1 MNRPVE
7 NDHSFELTERYE
19 LIREVGRGL
28 MGVVFEVLDRQT
40 GQPVAAKLLTHA
52 RPVDADQFRRVFEAI
67 GRLDHPHLA
76 RTFRLIEHDKADFF
90 VEQFID
96 GTDLLTYLRQ
106 PATTE
111 ELEAL
116 ETREAQA
123 EEGITDTDEVPPSGP
138 IEVDPNFEPDTGE
151 TSGEDV
157 GETGDDADGEMSGET
172 GGETSGE
179 QLSPASDAEDEDS
192 IELIPPT
199 QSSRSATETV
209 ELVELAERQSSAG
222 DEGSAAEI
230 VEQIAS
236 EASEVQ
242 EQTLDL
248 VLLRLE
254 RVLPQLV
261 DALEHLHRFR
271 KQHGNLKPTN
281 ILVDRSGRCLLTDYG
296 LLQGLEL
303 LDEGSV
309 DAGGKANAEATDDT
323 VAGIVVSTG
332 APPEEALRATYAY
345 RAPEALSLD
354 EASAQADLYALGCV
368 LFEAISGRRP
378 FEGSPEELRAQ
389 HLEAEPASLSELEPH
404 CPASWADIIH
414 GLLDKKPSRRPSL
427 SDVRELVEYSESYAV
442 GIPPSAVP
450 EQEFFFGRSELV
462 DDILA
467 EAKRCYQRKRLGVS
481 ILRGPAG
488 VGKTAISQAVSYL
501 ASRRGW
507 LVLTGKCYNRES
519 LIYQGW
525 DEIAAQLA
533 GIFQELPEEHR
544 AKADACRRQA
554 ASLFPIL
561 RFEDDPPPP
570 SLDRLDAIDSFRNLL
585 RRLSSQRPLLL
596 LMDDLHW
603 ASWDT
608 SALLLDLIGEPHGL
622 RCTVLGTWLED
633 KADAHHPLLEWID
646 TAPSPV
652 RWLDVAGFSKDE
664 AREYVI
670 SAGSHLSIQDQRRVL
685 KRGEF
690 NPLLL
695 EELIHHTRSA
705 APDEELE
712 PPSLVPSEDAP
723 VSKKLTE
730 VLETRI
736 EGLTRRERF
745 VLEVLSVA
753 SIPLPGAIIATIL
766 DEEFHSGKSV
776 DNTARDSINRL
787 LETRFI
793 EAVESHHWD
802 IAYTVSHNYYRGL
815 ILGKLR
821 DQRYAHLCGRIAD
834 GVRRCWPA
842 AEELRFE
849 YLLRAGQNRDAADA
863 ALRAASAA
871 EERFAYNRA
880 AKLWRWL
887 SAHAGLT
894 SLSPDI
900 NPISEHARLEFL
912 AHRYSDAASLYG
924 DAAND
929 TAPSLRRAELLR
941 QECEASVRAAHHP
954 QAREALDRAL
964 ATVGDNYFR
973 GGLFSRLAEV
983 KDRAVAA
990 TSRWSDDISE
1000 AAVDVADDAEVM
1012 RADIYRL
1019 AIDMSDLLDP
1029 AKVDPLRTRL
1039 AVLTEKTGDAR
1050 LMGLD
1055 RLYLARHTMAQA
1067 PTRKHGRIIQ
1077 WLTDAASLFEQAG
1090 DWEMRGLA
1098 EVAMADQYRFV
1109 GEFDRSE
1116 ERLAMAAKYFR
1127 SAAKSELRQRY
1138 LLKLKYAD
1146 LLVAR
1151 GRLDDAEW
1159 VGRQLLHFWRADRYV
1174 AFRGYQIL
1182 VPCFLSAGRTALV
1195 EHLLEQCRN
1204 LLEKTPANTARVWVE
1219 RMSAQLN
1226 IALGRPEVAVGQLD
1240 VLAEQVHQS
1249 TLGGDNATAVV
1260 IQLSLGQALA
1270 ALAERELA
1278 LIKHR
1283 STETLVRL
1291 KDAVGFLQRHGKA
1304 MPVATQAEIGRL
1316 AARFELLRGNTKKAL
1331 RALDHSVDLLVTYDN
1346 PIEHA
1351 KCLEARGVIYRT
1363 MESFDGP
1370 SLINQAHAVY
1380 AHYGAHLPL
1389 FVEGWPVPS
1398 KYSRLS
1404 KDED

>member
-19 LIREVGRGL
+19 LIRTVGRGL
-28 MGVVFEVLDRQT
+28 MGVVFEVLDRET
-40 GQPVAAKLLTHA
+40 GQAVAAKLLTHVQ
-52 RPVDADQFRRVFEAI
+52 PVDPDRFRRVFEAV

-76 RTFRLIEHDKADFF
+76 RPFQLIEHDSSDYF

-96 GTDLLTYLRQ
+96 GSDLLTYLRQ
-106 PATTE
+106 PPTSE

-116 ETREAQA
+116 QNREAQA
-123 EEGITDTDEVPPSGP
+123 EEGLTDTDEIPPSGP
-138 IEVDPNFEPDTGE
+138 IELDPDFDPETGE
-151 TSGEDV
+151 TSGE
-157 GETGDDADGEMSGET
+157 TPSAH
-172 GGETSGE
+172 
-179 QLSPASDAEDEDS
+179 AEDESEDS

-199 QSSRSATETV
+199 QKAESAGHTV
-209 ELVELAERQSSAG
+209 ELVDMIDEASMTG

-230 VEQIAS
+230 IEQIAS
-236 EASEVQ
+236 ESSEVQ
-242 EQTLDL
+242 GQTLDL

-296 LLQGLEL
+296 LLQELEL
-303 LDEGSV
+303 LDTDEPPTAVPV
-309 DAGGKANAEATDDT
+309 DDDEVSSDET
-323 VAGIVVSTG
+323 VAGVVV
-332 APPEEALRATYAY
+332 APGPPSEDALATAYAY
-345 RAPEALSLD
+345 RAPETLPLD
-354 EASAQADLYALGCV
+354 EASPRGDLYALGCV

-378 FEGSPEELRAQ
+378 FDGSPEEIRQ
-389 HLEAEPASLSELEPH
+389 QQLESEPASLSEIEPH
-404 CPASWADIIH
+404 CPASWADLIH
-414 GLLDKKPSRRPSL
+414 GLLDKQPARRPSL
-427 SDVRELVEYSESYAV
+427 ADVRDLVEYSESYAV

-467 EAKRCYQRKRLGVS
+467 EAKHCYQRKRLGVS

-488 VGKTAISQAVSYL
+488 VGKTAISQAVSYM

-533 GIFQELPEEHR
+533 NIFQELPEELR

-554 ASLFPIL
+554 SSLFPIL
-561 RFEDDPPPP
+561 RFEDDPPPRDI
-570 SLDRLDAIDSFRNLL
+570 SRLEAIDSFRNLL

-622 RCTVLGTWLED
+622 RCTVLGTWLD
-633 KADAHHPLLEWID
+633 DQADEHHPLLEWID
-646 TAPSPV
+646 TAPASV
-652 RWLDVAGFSKDE
+652 RWLEVTGFSKDE

-670 SAGSHLSIQDQRRVL
+670 SAGSHLSLQDQRRVL

-695 EELIHHTRSA
+695 EELIHETRSA
-705 APDEELE
+705 APDDEE
-712 PPSLVPSEDAP
+712 STAQQLVPDEGAP
-723 VSKKLTE
+723 VTEKLTE
-730 VLETRI
+730 VLESRI
-736 EGLTRRERF
+736 EALSRRERF

-753 SIPLPGAIIATIL
+753 SIPLPGAIISTIL
-766 DEEFHSGKSV
+766 DEEFHSAKSV
-776 DNTARDSINRL
+776 ENTARDSINRL

-802 IAYTVSHNYYRGL
+802 IAYTVSHNIYRSL

-849 YLLRAGQNRDAADA
+849 YLLRAGQNRDAADSA
-863 ALRAASAA
+863 IRAASAA
-871 EERFAYNRA
+871 EARFAYNRA

-887 SAHAGLT
+887 SDHAGLT
-894 SLSPDI
+894 SLSPDTD
-900 NPISEHARLEFL
+900 PVAEHARLEFL
-912 AHRYSDAASLYG
+912 AHRYADAASLYHE
-924 DAAND
+924 AAGNVE
-929 TAPSLRRAELLR
+929 PSLRRATLLR
-941 QECEASVRAAHHP
+941 QECEASVRAAYHP

-964 ATVGDNYFR
+964 STVGENYFR

-1000 AAVDVADDAEVM
+1000 ASVDAADDAESM

-1019 AIDMSDLLDP
+1019 ALDMADLLDP
-1029 AKVDPLRTRL
+1029 AKVEPIRTRL
-1039 AVLTEKTGDAR
+1039 AVLAEKTGDAQ

-1055 RLYLARHTMAQA
+1055 RLFLAGHTSEQA
-1067 PTRKHGRIIQ
+1067 PSRKHQRILQ
-1077 WLTDAASLFEQAG
+1077 WLGDAATLFEQAA
-1090 DWEMRGLA
+1090 DWEMRGLT
-1098 EVAMADQYRFV
+1098 EIAMANQYRLV
-1109 GEFDRSE
+1109 GEFERSE
-1116 ERLAMAAKYFR
+1116 ERLVMAAKYFR
-1127 SAAKSELRQRY
+1127 SSAKSELRQRY

-1146 LLVAR
+1146 LLLAK
-1151 GRLDDAEW
+1151 GQLDDAEW

-1182 VPCFLSAGRTALV
+1182 IPCFLCSGRTALV

-1204 LLEKTPANTARVWVE
+1204 LLDKTPTNAAKVWVE

-1240 VLAEQVHQS
+1240 VLTEQVHHS
-1249 TLGGDNATAVV
+1249 PMNRDRTTTTM
-1260 IQLSLGQALA
+1260 IRLSLGQALA

-1278 LIKHR
+1278 LITHR
-1283 STETLVRL
+1283 STETLIRL
-1291 KDAVGFLQRHGKA
+1291 KSVVGKLQSHRQSTPLA
-1304 MPVATQAEIGRL
+1304 TRAAIYRLVARY
-1316 AARFELLRGNTKKAL
+1316 ELLRGNAKRAL
-1331 RALDHSVDLLVTYDN
+1331 RALDQSVDLLVAYDN

-1351 KCLEARGVIYRT
+1351 KCLEARGVIYRA

-1370 SLINQAHAVY
+1370 ALVDQAHAVY
-1380 AHYGAHLPL
+1380 AHFGARLPL
-1389 FVEGWPVPS
+1389 FIEGWPVPS
-1398 KYSRLS
+1398 RYSRLN